1 MYFYI
6 LIIVSVIS
14 NNLLLENEE
23 FKMKE
28 ITSIEELNEMC
39 KTIKEKQEMEEKVH
53 AEMEQMKELV
63 KAYMDKQSQEEISTD
78 DYKVIWKMVN
88 RKDVD
93 RKKLEADGLLEKYL
107 KYSDYP
113 QLRINSKKK

>member
-1 MYFYI
+1 
-6 LIIVSVIS
+6 
-14 NNLLLENEE
+14 
-23 FKMKE
+23 MKE
-28 ITSIEELNEMC
+28 ITTIEELNEMC
-39 KTIKEKQEMEEKVH
+39 KTIKETQEMEEKVH
-53 AEMEQMKELV
+53 AKMEEMKELV
-63 KAYMDKQSQEEISTD
+63 KAYMDKQSQEEVNTD